1 MSSEFE
7 KRFPVITEQPVQWG
21 EMDAFQHVN
30 NVVYF
35 QYFENA
41 RLAYFEKTGV
51 NEHKEAT
58 GIGPI
63 LASTKCDYKAPL
75 TYPDTIKIGATIEEL
90 AEKRFLMHYA
100 VWSTNQQKVVAEGEG
115 LVVYFDYNAGKSC
128 PVPEQIV
135 ERIHSL
141 QKAM

>member
-1 MSSEFE
+1 MSNDFE

-30 NVVYF
+30 NVTYF
-35 QYFENA
+35 RYFENA
-41 RLAYFEKTGV
+41 RMAYFERTGV
-51 NEHKEAT
+51 NEHIEAT
-58 GIGPI
+58 NVGPI
-63 LASTKCDYKAPL
+63 LASTKCDFKAPL
-75 TYPDTIKIGATIEEL
+75 NYPDTIKIGATIEEL

-100 VWSTNQQKVVAEGEG
+100 VWSEAQQKIVAEGEG

-128 PVPEQIV
+128 PVPQSIV
-135 ERIHSL
+135 DRIHKL